1 MSADTDI
8 AIVGSGFGG
17 SLMAMIARR
26 LGYRVTL
33 LERGRHP
40 RFAIGESASPLA
52 GVLIEQ
58 LSDRY
63 DLPRL
68 RPLSAFGTW
77 QRTYPHVV
85 CGLKRGF
92 TYFKHE
98 EGRRY
103 RTADDR
109 ANQLLVAASPSDELS
124 DTHWLRSDV
133 DHFLVNEALA
143 LGTDYQD
150 LVELDAI
157 EWQPSGDP
165 ILAGTR
171 QGRRVRLHARFVIDA
186 SGPRGF
192 LSKTLRVEN
201 RGFDGYPPTQALFSH
216 FTDVARCEDMEEY
229 GHEVRGVACPNVP
242 YPMDD
247 AALHHVFDGGWMWVL
262 RFGNGVTSAGV
273 AVEDWLAERLNL
285 AEGEP
290 AWHRLLARFPSVRA
304 QFADAR
310 PIRSFTWMPRLAYRA
325 AEVAGERWAML
336 PSAAAF
342 IDPLFSTGIPLTLLG
357 IERLARLIEDGW
369 QQAGLKTRLYARSG
383 RKDEANRNDEA
394 DRNGKAGHSGGSL
407 DPPTYAAATLE
418 DADRTAR
425 FIAGSYAGFRQFLTF
440 TAYSMFYFT
449 AASFSEMARRLDSPR
464 APRGFLCG
472 DSPAFVSALQ
482 ALSPLLRT
490 AVHDSLP
497 DTMKCYEDEVAAAV
511 ARWNIAGLC
520 DSRKRN
526 WYPVDLNDTIKGA
539 DKLGLTPEVVRA
551 GLEPTVSSAPSAPV

>member
-1 MSADTDI
+1 MTGKADTDL

-17 SLMAMIARR
+17 SILAMIARR

-33 LERGRHP
+33 LERGQHP

-52 GVLIEQ
+52 GILIEQ

-98 EGRRY
+98 TGRRY
-103 RTADDR
+103 QPAGDR

-133 DHFLVNEALA
+133 DHFLVNEAIA
-143 LGTDYQD
+143 LGAEYQD
-150 LVELDAI
+150 LVEFERV
-157 EWQPSGDP
+157 EWQPAGDP
-165 ILAGTR
+165 LLVGAR
-171 QGRRVRLHARFVIDA
+171 QGKSIRLCARFIIDA

-192 LSKTLRVEN
+192 LSRALGIGN
-201 RGFDGYPPTQALFSH
+201 RGFDGYPATQALFSH
-216 FTDVARCEDMEEY
+216 FTDVARCEDLEDYDPGPRIRDPEFDA
-229 GHEVRGVACPNVP
+229 GRVPSPESRVTVLP

-273 AVEDWLAERLNL
+273 AVEDWLAADLKL

-290 AWHRLLARFPSVRA
+290 AWARLLARHPSIA
-304 QFADAR
+304 SQFADAR
-310 PIRSFTWMPRLAYRA
+310 PIRSFTWMPRMAYRA
-325 AEVAGERWAML
+325 SEATGERWAML

-357 IERLARLIEDGW
+357 IERLARILEIGW
-369 QQAGLKTRLYARSG
+369 DQASGSSGPPAASGL
-383 RKDEANRNDEA
+383 
-394 DRNGKAGHSGGSL
+394 
-407 DPPTYAAATLE
+407 PTYNVATLA

-425 FIAGSYAGFRQFLTF
+425 FVAGSYAGFRRFPMF
-440 TAYSMFYFT
+440 AAYSMFYFA
-449 AASFSEMARRLDSPR
+449 AASFSEMARRLESPR
-464 APRGFLCG
+464 APQDFLCG
-472 DSPAFVSALQ
+472 DSDAFTSALDR
-482 ALSPLLRT
+482 LSPA
-490 AVHDSLP
+490 AVGIVEP
-497 DTMKCYEDEVAAAV
+497 ECYEREIASAV
-511 ARWNIAGLC
+511 AEWNIAGLC
-520 DSRKRN
+520 DRRKKN
-526 WYPVDLNDTIKGA
+526 WYAVDLDDTIRDA
-539 DKLGLTPEVVRA
+539 AKLGLMPEYVR
-551 GLEPTVSSAPSAPV
+551 ERFRSP